1 MIRSVLF
8 YAVLGL
14 DELHEPTATGFS
26 GHFVHCLCAVK
37 RSPVRFT
44 AMYDA
49 SHSTTDLISE
59 ITAFMFDSSPKEKH
73 RCASENANTISLTC
87 TSVYFKISRLRASL
101 SVIIPSTAITLSSI
115 NIESGLLPILSL
127 YLVISL

>member
-1 MIRSVLF
+1 MKKLSVSVMIRSVLF

-14 DELHEPTATGFS
+14 DELHEPTATGFP

-59 ITAFMFDSSPKEKH
+59 ITAFMFDSRSFI
-73 RCASENANTISLTC
+73 RGRGISTIG
-87 TSVYFKISRLRASL
+87 
-101 SVIIPSTAITLSSI
+101 
-115 NIESGLLPILSL
+115 ED
-127 YLVISL
+127 YLVICKLE